1 MKVNQTI
8 IKVTKNRSNPA
19 DFKISP
25 IKLTSYKPDIEAIK
39 RDAYTGYRPDKKSIL
54 LSK

>member
-1 MKVNQTI
+1 MKINQTI

-19 DFKISP
+19 DFSIS
-25 IKLTSYKPDIEAIK
+25 SIK